1 MKKMNKK
8 GFTLVELLAVIVI
21 LALIM
26 AIAVVSMSGIMTSAR
41 NSTFKET
48 AVQIIN
54 GVQQQ
59 LTLANELLP
68 ANPHFSGNGV
78 QYFVAKEMI
87 EKGGDKA
94 PLGGDYK
101 FYEGGPTA
109 DYKAIGTAGVYRYI
123 GNEPIKCSK
132 TGKIFVRVIYDASK
146 TKNFKYS
153 ICVPTGDGYSYIDD
167 GSATTTTP
175 GSLGTLEKLL
185 DSNDTSMIQS

>member
-68 ANPHFSGNGV
+68 ADTHFSGNGV

-94 PLGGDYK
+94 PLGGSYQ
-101 FYEGGPTA
+101 FYEGGSA
-109 DYKAIGTAGVYRYI
+109 AGYKAIGTAGVYRYT
-123 GNEPIKCSK
+123 GTETIKCSK
-132 TGKIFVRVIYDASK
+132 DGKIFVRVIYDDS

-153 ICVPTGDGYSYIDD
+153 ICVPAGDGYSYIDD

-185 DSNDTSMIQS
+185 DSNDTSMIKS

>member
-48 AVQIIN
+48 GVQIIN

-68 ANPHFSGNGV
+68 SNTKFTTGV
-78 QYFVAKEMI
+78 QYFVEKKML
-87 EKGGDKA
+87 EKGGDSA
-94 PLGGDYK
+94 PLGGTYQ
-101 FYEGGPTA
+101 FISE
-109 DYKAIGTAGVYRYI
+109 
-123 GNEPIKCSK
+123 S
-132 TGKIFVRVIYDASK
+132 DASANNSGYVKIGVAGLWRYDGTTAITCTATAK
-146 TKNFKYS
+146 TFVTVKYENGNFKYS
-153 ICVPTGDGYSYIDD
+153 ICLPTGSGTARINN
-167 GSATTTTP
+167 
-175 GSLGTLEKLL
+175 GTLEALL
-185 DSNDTSMIQS
+185 NSNDTTMITTS

>member
-48 AVQIIN
+48 GVQIIN

-68 ANPHFSGNGV
+68 SNTKFTSGV
-78 QYFVAKEMI
+78 QYFVEKKML
-87 EKGGDKA
+87 EKGGDSA
-94 PLGGDYK
+94 PLGGTYQFVSNPGNDYK
-101 FYEGGPTA
+101 EIGVAGLWRYDGTTAIECAPTA
-109 DYKAIGTAGVYRYI
+109 NT
-123 GNEPIKCSK
+123 
-132 TGKIFVRVIYDASK
+132 FVTVKYENG
-146 TKNFKYS
+146 NFKYS
-153 ICVPTGDGYSYIDD
+153 ICLPTGEGTARIHN
-167 GSATTTTP
+167 
-175 GSLGTLEKLL
+175 GTLEDLL
-185 DSNDTSMIQS
+185 DSSKTDMIKQATE

>member
-48 AVQIIN
+48 GVQIIN

-68 ANPHFSGNGV
+68 SNDKFTTGV
-78 QYFVAKEMI
+78 QYFVEKKML
-87 EKGGDKA
+87 EKGGDSA
-94 PLGGDYK
+94 PLGGTYKFIGSDPGSDYK
-101 FYEGGPTA
+101 QIGVAGLWRYDGTTPIACTA
-109 DYKAIGTAGVYRYI
+109 EANT
-123 GNEPIKCSK
+123 
-132 TGKIFVRVIYDASK
+132 FVTVKYANG
-146 TKNFKYS
+146 NFKYS
-153 ICVPTGDGYSYIDD
+153 ICLPTGS
-167 GSATTTTP
+167 TTARINN
-175 GSLGTLEKLL
+175 GSLEDLL
-185 DSNDTSMIQS
+185 DNNKTDMIV

>member
-68 ANPHFSGNGV
+68 ADTHFSGNGV
-78 QYFVAKEMI
+78 QYFVAKQMI

-94 PLGGDYK
+94 PLGGSYQ
-101 FYEGGPTA
+101 FYEGGSA
-109 DYKAIGTAGVYRYI
+109 AGYKAIGTAGVYRYT
-123 GNEPIKCSK
+123 GTETIKCSK
-132 TGKIFVRVIYDASK
+132 DGKIFVRVIYDAT

>member
-1 MKKMNKK
+1 MEKMNKK

-68 ANPHFSGNGV
+68 GSEGFTAGGTGRD
-78 QYFVAKEMI
+78 YFFTKQII
-87 EKGGDKA
+87 EKGGDTS
-94 PLGGDYK
+94 PLGG
-101 FYEGGPTA
+101 
-109 DYKAIGTAGVYRYI
+109 
-123 GNEPIKCSK
+123 NIK
-132 TGKIFVRVIYDASK
+132 
-146 TKNFKYS
+146 
-153 ICVPTGDGYSYIDD
+153 
-167 GSATTTTP
+167 
-175 GSLGTLEKLL
+175 
-185 DSNDTSMIQS
+185 

>member
-1 MKKMNKK
+1 MKKFNKK

-68 ANPHFSGNGV
+68 SDPKFASGV
-78 QYFVAKEMI
+78 QYFVEKQMI
-87 EKGGDKA
+87 EKGGDNA
-94 PLGGDYK
+94 PLGGTYQFFKYSDLNTSSTPK
-101 FYEGGPTA
+101 KAEV
-109 DYKAIGTAGVYRYI
+109 KAIGTAGIYRELSRI
-123 GNEPIKCSK
+123 L
-132 TGKIFVRVIYDASK
+132 ASDPDNARK
-146 TKNFKYS
+146 QTW
-153 ICVPTGDGYSYIDD
+153 P
-167 GSATTTTP
+167 
-175 GSLGTLEKLL
+175 L
-185 DSNDTSMIQS
+185 

>member
-48 AVQIIN
+48 GVQIIN

-68 ANPHFSGNGV
+68 SNPNFKRTSGV
-78 QYFVAKEMI
+78 QYFVEKKML
-87 EKGGDKA
+87 EKGGDSA
-94 PLGGDYK
+94 PLGGAYQFISSPDTTNYK
-101 FYEGGPTA
+101 EIGVAGLWRYDGSTA
-109 DYKAIGTAGVYRYI
+109 ITCTATANTFVTVTYD
-123 GNEPIKCSK
+123 GN
-132 TGKIFVRVIYDASK
+132 
-146 TKNFKYS
+146 NFHYS
-153 ICVPTGDGYSYIDD
+153 ICLPTGSGTARINN
-167 GSATTTTP
+167 
-175 GSLGTLEKLL
+175 GSLEDLL
-185 DSNDTSMIQS
+185 DNNKTDMITTS